1 MKAMILAAGFGTR
14 LKPFTETHPKA
25 LIPYHGK
32 PMILHQIERL
42 KKAGIDEIIVNAHHF
57 SEQIIDYFSNNKFG
71 IKGSVITEEDI
82 LGTGGGILN
91 AKELLM
97 GGGSFVVINVDVDTD
112 MNLNRMLI
120 HHDSVS
126 PLATIAVQKRKSG
139 RYLEFTPD
147 MRLKSRQNEDSDEKN
162 LFAFNG
168 IHVISDEFLGMGFE
182 EGFSDILNLYFEA
195 IKDKGHYVSGYDAGD
210 CMFKDLGKTE
220 NLLS

>member
-147 MRLKSRQNEDSDEKN
+147 MRLKSRQDEESDEKN

-168 IHVISDEFLGMGFE
+168 IHIISDEFLGMGFE

>member
-14 LKPFTETHPKA
+14 LKPFTDTHPKA
-25 LIPYHGK
+25 LISYRGK

-42 KKAGIDEIIVNAHHF
+42 KKAGVDEIIVNAHHF
-57 SEQIIDYFSNNKFG
+57 PEQIIDYFSNNRFG
-71 IKGSVITEEDI
+71 ISGSVITEEEI

-97 GGGSFVVINVDVDTD
+97 GGGSFIVINVDIDTD
-112 MNLNRMLI
+112 MNLNRMLV
-120 HHDSVS
+120 HHESVS
-126 PLATIAVQKRKSG
+126 PLATIAVQKRRSG

-147 MRLKSRQNEDSDEKN
+147 MRLKSRQNNDSEEKN

-168 IHVISDEFLGMGFE
+168 IHIISDEFLGIAFS

-195 IKDKGHYVSGYDAGD
+195 IKDGKKFISGYDAGD
-210 CMFKDLGKTE
+210 CLFKDLGKTE

>member
-71 IKGSVITEEDI
+71 IRGSVITEEDI

>member
-71 IKGSVITEEDI
+71 IRGSVITEEDI

-91 AKELLM
+91 AKELLI

>member
-42 KKAGIDEIIVNAHHF
+42 KKAGVDEIIVNAHHF
-57 SEQIIDYFSNNKFG
+57 SEQIIDYFSNNRFG
-71 IKGSVITEEDI
+71 IKGSVITEEEI
-82 LGTGGGILN
+82 LGTGGGVLN

-97 GGGSFVVINVDVDTD
+97 GGGSFIVINVDVDTD

-120 HHDSVS
+120 HHESVS

-139 RYLEFTPD
+139 RYLEFTAD
-147 MRLKSRQNEDSDEKN
+147 MRLKSRQNDESAEKN

-168 IHVISDEFLGMGFE
+168 IHVISDEFLGMGFR
-182 EGFSDILNLYFEA
+182 EGFSDILNLYFDA
-195 IKDKGHYVSGYDAGD
+195 IKEKEHFISGYDAGD